1 MLKLICVVLGVVSVL
16 GLSTGFASA
25 HTHHRNHYRSLHRSY
40 MRVSY
45 YSYGRRTASG
55 EHFNPNGYTAASR
68 TLPFGTRLR
77 LTNPRTGRSV
87 VVRVNDRGPFVRGRS
102 LDLARGAARA
112 LGIIRQG
119 TASLAVAQ
127 LN

>member
-1 MLKLICVVLGVVSVL
+1 
-16 GLSTGFASA
+16 
-25 HTHHRNHYRSLHRSY
+25 

-45 YSYGRRTASG
+45 YSHGHRTASG
-55 EHFNPNGYTAASR
+55 EHFNPGGYTAASR

-77 LTNPRTGRSV
+77 VTNPKTGRSV
-87 VVRVNDRGPFVRGRS
+87 VVRVNDRGPYVRGRS

-112 LGIIRQG
+112 LGIIKQG
-119 TASLAVAQ
+119 TASVMVAQ